1 MKTRIMMSVSAAALL
16 LAAPA
21 IAQSYP
27 ATAKSASNAP
37 VVHDM
42 STEGLKAEIL
52 GEQFKA
58 IALDDA
64 NAAAAPSYV
73 TIDRKSTA
81 NGIIGKPVYDTA
93 GKEIAKI
100 DDLIV
105 DKSGHVTTA
114 VLANGTF
121 LGMGGKLA
129 AFDYSLVTKRN
140 DKGDIVIPLSDET
153 VKKAVAYSYDAK
165 DTANNTKTMPA
176 TDFRMSRILKAN
188 MIGPDSSKVA
198 SLDNASLQNGRIDY
212 LIAGFDKTLGMGGK
226 KAAIKYDAV
235 SMTAT
240 SADHLDFQ
248 LSMNQENRLKN
259 LSKMNLSS
267 K

>member
-27 ATAKSASNAP
+27 ATGKSASNAP

-58 IALDDA
+58 IAVDDA

-73 TIDRKSTA
+73 TIDQKSTA
-81 NGIIGKPVYDTA
+81 NGIIGKPVYDAA
-93 GKEIAKI
+93 GKEIAKV

-114 VLANGTF
+114 VLANGAF

-129 AFDYSLVTKRN
+129 AFDYNLVTRRN
-140 DKGDIVIPLSDET
+140 DKGDIVMNDDT
-153 VKKAVAYSYDAK
+153 VKKAVSYSYDTKA
-165 DTANNTKTMPA
+165 AAENTRTMPA
-176 TDFRMSRILKAN
+176 TDYRLTRILKAN

-198 SLDNASLQNGRIDY
+198 SVDNASLQNGRIDY
-212 LIAGFDKTLGMGGK
+212 LIAGLDKTLGMGGK
-226 KAAIKYDAV
+226 KAAIKYDSV
-235 SMTAT
+235 SLSTTAT
-240 SADHLDFQ
+240 DHPDFQ
-248 LSMNQENRLKN
+248 LYMNQENRLKN

>member
-16 LAAPA
+16 LSAPA
-21 IAQSYP
+21 MAQSYP
-27 ATAKSASNAP
+27 ATDKSASNAP

-58 IALDDA
+58 IAVDDA
-64 NAAAAPSYV
+64 NEAAAPSYV
-73 TIDRKSTA
+73 TFDRKSTA

-93 GKEIAKI
+93 GKEIAKV

-114 VLANGTF
+114 VLANGAF

-129 AFDYSLVTKRN
+129 AFDYNLVTQRN
-140 DKGDIVIPLSDET
+140 DKGNIVMNDDT

-176 TDFRMSRILKAN
+176 TGFRMSRILKAN

-248 LSMNQENRLKN
+248 LSMNQENRFKN